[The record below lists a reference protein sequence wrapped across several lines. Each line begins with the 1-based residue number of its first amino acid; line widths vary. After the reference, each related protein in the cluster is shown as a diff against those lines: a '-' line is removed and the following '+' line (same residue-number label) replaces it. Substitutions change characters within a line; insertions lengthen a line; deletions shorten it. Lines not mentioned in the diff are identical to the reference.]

1 MVHKIDLVIII
12 ELVHKS
18 HMGIIILVVRKNIYG
33 YQCVFGL
40 RIFLNG
46 SYLYSGY
53 QLPNGSHKGPG
64 FHRAKVPWFIDGYF

>member
-46 SYLYSGY
+46 SQGISGY
-53 QLPNGSHKGPG
+53 QALSGSQKHSWL
-64 FHRAKVPWFIDGYF
+64 FSACRAYRYF